1 MLVSIANRMLNNPGE
16 YPQGAGAAYRERLK
30 EQFVQFERFVA
41 REQRNVDGQSGSR
54 T

>member
-1 MLVSIANRMLNNPGE
+1 
-16 YPQGAGAAYRERLK
+16 LK

-41 REQRNVDGQSGSR
+41 REQRTVDGQSGSR